1 MVCFFV
7 QSKIS
12 NLGSTWNQLCREI
25 SIESYMVT
33 PLTSRLEL
41 LPVDGVWLD
50 AFECP
55 LNSLC
60 FLKKWRSPLE
70 GHHFRGSA
78 VDFHG
83 FPFQGQVVPD
93 SFCHTT
99 LLNACQHGEQWKL
112 VSSLQ
117 QANIQAS
124 IQPNIV
130 SMTTVS
136 RAQKKWQ
143 LALCSNLCRLQVQ
156 LGKTSAFF

>member
-1 MVCFFV
+1 MLVRS
-7 QSKIS
+7 SKIS
-12 NLGSTWNQLCREI
+12 NLGSTWNQLCKEI

-33 PLTSRLEL
+33 RLEL

-50 AFECP
+50 AFERP
-55 LNSLC
+55 
-60 FLKKWRSPLE
+60 
-70 GHHFRGSA
+70 
-78 VDFHG
+78 HG

-99 LLNACQHGEQWKL
+99 LLNACQHAEQWKL

-156 LGKTSAFF
+156 LGKTSAFFLICI